1 MNDITAWSVNKRY
14 KWIYFKQNLCIL
26 QGIRWYPCPILPEI
40 YPVILRPIINLTGMG
55 AETYKADNEEE
66 YKKLMKH
73 GYFATPFIDDK
84 HTSHDLYI
92 ENGMAINHTIFEGVK
107 NDEITG
113 CFKYW
118 ELLKHNELPELNDNI
133 KKLLRKIKKYTGP
146 LNIECIGDSI
156 IEVHLRYGDK
166 ELLRKYNISKP
177 VYLIP
182 IWASP
187 EATFKI
193 DITVIK
199 KDPSVIDIILDSN
212 NISIT
217 GNQLKRK
224 AIVVTN
230 RLPEHN

>member
-26 QGIRWYPCPILPEI
+26 QSVKWYPCPILPEI

-55 AETYKADNEEE
+55 AEVYKVNNEEE

-73 GYFATPFIDDK
+73 GYFATPFIDGK

-92 ENGMAINHTIFEGVK
+92 KDGKAINHTVFEGIK

-118 ELLKHNELPELNDNI
+118 ELLKHNEIPELNDNI

-146 LNIECIGDSI
+146 LNVECIGDTI
-156 IEVHLRYGDK
+156 IEVHLRHGDI
-166 ELLRKYNISKP
+166 ELLKNYNISKP

-187 EATFKI
+187 ESTFEV
-193 DITVIK
+193 DEEMIK
-199 KDPSVIDIILDSN
+199 KDPHVIDIIRDSS
-212 NISIT
+212 NISTT
-217 GNQLKRK
+217 GNQIQRK
-224 AIVVTN
+224 ALVITKH
-230 RLPEHN
+230 LP